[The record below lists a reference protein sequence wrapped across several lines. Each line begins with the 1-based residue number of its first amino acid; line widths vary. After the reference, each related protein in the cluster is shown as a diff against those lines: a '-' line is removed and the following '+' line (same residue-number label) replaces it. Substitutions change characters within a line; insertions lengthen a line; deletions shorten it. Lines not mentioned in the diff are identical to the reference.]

1 MDQQLPK
8 YYSRLKIYSMS
19 NCRLGC
25 DQLSSMS
32 HCHETS
38 ELLNMESHQKD
49 LVRQIFHRRLVP
61 KELIAFLIIFLQCLP
76 KIFKE
81 ISAVGL
87 SAITYIFDV
96 ILRMHSFSM
105 QSKLAQIIAM
115 IFKALKPPEPTA
127 NPVISFGDNT
137 AQKQKSYNYRE

>member
-19 NCRLGC
+19 NCRLEC
-25 DQLSSMS
+25 DQISSKS
-32 HCHETS
+32 YCNETS
-38 ELLNMESHQKD
+38 ELLNMESHQED
-49 LVRQIFHRRLVP
+49 LVTQIFYRRFVP

-96 ILRMHSFSM
+96 ILRMHSLSM
-105 QSKLAQIIAM
+105 QSKMAIIIVM
-115 IFKALKPPEPTA
+115 ILKALKPPEPTA
-127 NPVISFGDNT
+127 NLVRSFGDNT
-137 AQKQKSYNYRE
+137 AQKQKSCNYRE